1 MYNRKI
7 QINIKAAKQGYI
19 FSILSPPPKKIFWG
33 KKKKKRKKGGKGGKR
48 EIKSIRGRMTK
59 SDASGGKMIYLT
71 PFYLGGKI

>member
-19 FSILSPPPKKIFWG
+19 FSILSPPQKKYFG
-33 KKKKKRKKGGKGGKR
+33 EKRRKKGKKGGRGGKR